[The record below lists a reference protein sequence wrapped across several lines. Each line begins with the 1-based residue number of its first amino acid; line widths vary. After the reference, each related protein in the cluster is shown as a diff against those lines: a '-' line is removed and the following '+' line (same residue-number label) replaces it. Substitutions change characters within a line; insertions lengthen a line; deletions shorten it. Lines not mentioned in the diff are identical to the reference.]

1 MGHGLR
7 LSAAGV
13 ALGLIAAL
21 LLTRA
26 MTSML
31 IGIRPA
37 DPATYTAMAALFFLI
52 AVLSTVIPARRAA
65 GLDPSVALRE
75 E

>member
-1 MGHGLR
+1 M
-7 LSAAGV
+7 V
-13 ALGLIAAL
+13 AAL

-31 IGIRPA
+31 VGVAPN
-37 DPATYTAMAALFFLI
+37 DPPTFAAMAVLFFGVAAL
-52 AVLSTVIPARRAA
+52 ATWLPARRAA
-65 GLDPSVALRE
+65 ALDPSAALRE